1 MNRLPI
7 LAALGA
13 LALVAVIAGFQVG
26 NNPPSAPQ
34 AQGFEARLV
43 QLGLTEDQLE
53 DTLVRGVEAFIARQ
67 EQAREQALR
76 DRQEAAA
83 SSVPAVS
90 GERDFVRGPLDA
102 RFSLIEYSDYECPFC
117 KRFHATARD
126 FFEQQPNLNWAYRHF
141 PLSSHE
147 PQATRAAIIAE
158 CTGDALG
165 AEAYWAFND
174 QYFAATRSGGR
185 GMAGETARG
194 LAERIGVPAA
204 TLDACQETPELA
216 ERVRE
221 SFAEG
226 RSAGVTGTPGIF
238 IRDNETNRVLRVP
251 GAVPLPELQQ
261 RFEAFAAG

>member
-1 MNRLPI
+1 MNRFPI
-7 LAALGA
+7 IAVLGA
-13 LALVAVIAGFQVG
+13 LALIAIVAGVQVG

-34 AQGFEARLV
+34 ASSFEARLE

-53 DTLVRGVEAFIARQ
+53 DTLVRGVEAFIERQ
-67 EQAREQALR
+67 EQARQQALR

-83 SSVPAVS
+83 GTLPAVS
-90 GERDFVRGPLDA
+90 SQRDFVRGPLDA

-117 KRFHATARD
+117 KRFHATALD
-126 FFEQQPNLNWAYRHF
+126 FFEQQPDLNWAYRHF

-165 AEAYWAFND
+165 AGAFWAFND

-194 LAERIGVPAA
+194 LAERLGVPASA
-204 TLDACQETPELA
+204 LDACQQTPELA
-216 ERVRE
+216 ERVQE

-238 IRDNETNRVLRVP
+238 IRDNETGRVLRVP

-261 RFEAFAAG
+261 RFDEFVAG